1 MPALCGRNREG
12 APDEDMAHPR
22 PESKTMRLAMWIFV
36 GVAALMLGGC
46 NLARVDVRGYVPND
60 DDLARLEPGRQTRDD
75 VQQLL
80 GSPSTT
86 GVFDAEQSWYYIYKK
101 TSKVSFFEAET
112 LEQRVVVVHFDRE
125 GMLRDVRRYALEDG
139 LIIDP
144 VTRTTPSP
152 GREMSFLE
160 QLLGNVGKF
169 NAPSSTPSR

>member
-1 MPALCGRNREG
+1 
-12 APDEDMAHPR
+12 
-22 PESKTMRLAMWIFV
+22 MRLAIWIFMA
-36 GVAALMLGGC
+36 VAALALGGC
-46 NLARVDVRGYVPND
+46 SLARVDVRGYVPND

-101 TSKVSFFEAET
+101 TSKVSFFVAET
-112 LEQRVVVVHFDRE
+112 L
-125 GMLRDVRRYALEDG
+125 
-139 LIIDP
+139 
-144 VTRTTPSP
+144 

-169 NAPSSTPSR
+169 NTASGATKH

>member
-1 MPALCGRNREG
+1 MRASRVLAVGI
-12 APDEDMAHPR
+12 MA
-22 PESKTMRLAMWIFV
+22 
-36 GVAALMLGGC
+36 VALGGC
-46 NLARVDVRGYVPND
+46 ELGFTDTRGYVPD
-60 DDLARLEPGRQTRDD
+60 EESLSRLEPGRQNRDD

-80 GSPSTT
+80 GSPASQ

-101 TSKVSFFEAET
+101 TSKVSFFTPET

-125 GMLRDVRRYALEDG
+125 GTLRDVRRYALEDG

-169 NAPSSTPSR
+169 NAPGGGATR